1 MNLAPPA
8 APPPGRRFLL
18 VEDEIMIRMLL
29 EDMLADLG
37 HEVKAVAGGLDDAL
51 KLARDTDC
59 DGAILDVNIN
69 GAEVYTVADILI
81 ERGIPFAFAT
91 GYGERG
97 IPQKYRGRPTL
108 QKPFQRDD
116 LALTLARAF
125 AGAAK

>member
-1 MNLAPPA
+1 MNPAPP
-8 APPPGRRFLL
+8 APPPGRRIFL

-29 EDMLADLG
+29 EDMIADLG
-37 HEVKAVAGGLDDAL
+37 HEVKAVAGRLDDAL
-51 KLARDTDC
+51 ALARDTDC
-59 DGAILDVNIN
+59 DGAILDVNLN
-69 GAEVYTVADILI
+69 GAKVYPVADVLI

-97 IPQKYRGRPTL
+97 LPQKYRGRPTL

-125 AGAAK
+125 AEAK